1 MAKLNQEG
9 DYFVPILAPY
19 VQWVQAYGR
28 LICALYEEHKTVK
41 RTWKA
46 FKDAIPGVEQRLEFD
61 VFEQILLF
69 SLFLS
74 ECNESNQRD
83 GAVQEDRETKQ
94 RSMDVSES
102 HADNQLDTVIQEL
115 RNTSAERDGALWNVK
130 HLEENAS
137 GLRARNDDLQ
147 SQVNSLKENLDKVQD
162 ELGVSNANL
171 DMVVHELDSQ
181 KAQNASLREK
191 YALLMDREAALEE
204 QIKRLMEKSVRVA
217 PDKSERQSIV
227 AIKAAE
233 TSQGPRQTVMWVKQD
248 PEPDVGQEVIQNSCG
263 EIPAKKI
270 AGWNVQRSKDGYYRV
285 YRKIRG
291 KVRSIYIG
299 RELDIEK
306 ANRRIAE
313 KEKEL
318 K

>member
-1 MAKLNQEG
+1 MAKMNQEG
-9 DYFVPILAPY
+9 DYFVPTLAPY

-46 FKDAIPGVEQRLEFD
+46 FKDATPGVEQRLEFD

-74 ECNESNQRD
+74 ECNESNQR
-83 GAVQEDRETKQ
+83 GGSVQEDRETK
-94 RSMDVSES
+94 RASMDFSES

-115 RNTSAERDGALWNVK
+115 RNASEERDRALWNVK
-130 HLEENAS
+130 HLEENAA
-137 GLRARNDDLQ
+137 GLTARNDDLQ
-147 SQVNSLKENLDKVQD
+147 SQVNSLKENLDKVQT
-162 ELGVSNANL
+162 ELGVSSANL
-171 DMVVHELDSQ
+171 SMVVHELDNQ
-181 KAQNASLREK
+181 RAQNASLQEKHATLREK
-191 YALLMDREAALEE
+191 EASLKKL
-204 QIKRLMEKSVRVA
+204 IKRLMEKSVRIA
-217 PDKSERQSIV
+217 PDKSPHQSIV
-227 AIKAAE
+227 AVPGAGAK
-233 TSQGPRQTVMWVKQD
+233 QGPSQMAMWVRQESG
-248 PEPDVGQEVIQNSCG
+248 PRTGPEVIQNPSG
-263 EIPAKKI
+263 EISAKKI
-270 AGWNVQRSKDGYYRV
+270 AGWNVQRSKDGYYRI

>member
-9 DYFVPILAPY
+9 DYFVPTLAPY
-19 VQWVQAYGR
+19 VQWVQAYGH

-46 FKDAIPGVEQRLEFD
+46 FKDEIPGVEQRLEFD

-74 ECNESNQRD
+74 ECNESNSKGGSD
-83 GAVQEDRETKQ
+83 QEDRETK
-94 RSMDVSES
+94 RSSMDLSES
-102 HADNQLDTVIQEL
+102 HVDNQLDTVIQEL
-115 RNTSAERDGALWNVK
+115 RNTSAERDRALWNVK
-130 HLEENAS
+130 HLEEDS
-137 GLRARNDDLQ
+137 ERLTARKDELQ
-147 SQVNSLKENLDKVQD
+147 RQVDGLKENLDKVQN
-162 ELGVSNANL
+162 ELGESSANFN
-171 DMVVHELDSQ
+171 MVAHELDNQ
-181 KAQNASLREK
+181 RAQNASLQEK
-191 YALLMDREAALEE
+191 YAVLKDTEASLEE
-204 QIKRLMEKSVRVA
+204 QVKRLMERSVRVA
-217 PDKSERQSIV
+217 RDKSQSQSTV
-227 AIKAAE
+227 AVKGVEAKPGP
-233 TSQGPRQTVMWVKQD
+233 SQMAMWVRQD
-248 PEPDVGQEVIQNSCG
+248 PKPAAGRGVIQDLSG
-263 EIPAKKI
+263 EISAKKI

-299 RELDIEK
+299 RDLDIEK

-318 K
+318 R

>member
-1 MAKLNQEG
+1 MAKMNQEG
-9 DYFVPILAPY
+9 DYFVPTLAPY

-46 FKDAIPGVEQRLEFD
+46 FKDATPGVEQRLEFD

-74 ECNESNQRD
+74 ECNESNQR
-83 GAVQEDRETKQ
+83 GGSVQEDRETK
-94 RSMDVSES
+94 RASMDFSES
-102 HADNQLDTVIQEL
+102 HANQLDTVIQEL
-115 RNTSAERDGALWNVK
+115 RNASEERDRALWNVK
-130 HLEENAS
+130 HLEENAA
-137 GLRARNDDLQ
+137 GLTARNDDLQ
-147 SQVNSLKENLDKVQD
+147 SQVNSLKEDLDKVQT
-162 ELGVSNANL
+162 ELGVSSANL
-171 DMVVHELDSQ
+171 SMVVHELDNQ
-181 KAQNASLREK
+181 RAQNASLQEK
-191 YALLMDREAALEE
+191 HAALKEKE
-204 QIKRLMEKSVRVA
+204 ASLKKLIKRLMEKSVRIA
-217 PDKSERQSIV
+217 PDKSPHPSIV
-227 AIKAAE
+227 AATEAGAK
-233 TSQGPRQTVMWVKQD
+233 QGPSQMAMWVRQD
-248 PEPDVGQEVIQNSCG
+248 SSPSAGREVIQNPGG
-263 EIPAKKI
+263 EISAKKI
-270 AGWNVQRSKDGYYRV
+270 AGWNVQRSKDGYYRI

>member
-74 ECNESNQRD
+74 ECNESNQT
-83 GAVQEDRETKQ
+83 GVAVQEDRETK
-94 RSMDVSES
+94 RGSMDFSES
-102 HADNQLDTVIQEL
+102 HADSQLDTVIQEL
-115 RNTSAERDGALWNVK
+115 RTTSAERDGVLWNVK
-130 HLEENAS
+130 HLEENAA
-137 GLRARNDDLQ
+137 GLTARNDDLQ
-147 SQVNSLKENLDKVQD
+147 RQVNSLKENLDKVQS

-171 DMVVHELDSQ
+171 DMVVHELDNQ
-181 KAQNASLREK
+181 RAQNASLREK
-191 YALLMDREAALEE
+191 HAVMRDKEASLEE

-217 PDKSERQSIV
+217 PDKSERQGIV
-227 AIKAAE
+227 AVKGVE
-233 TSQGPRQTVMWVKQD
+233 NKPGPRQTVMWVKQD
-248 PEPDVGQEVIQNSCG
+248 SKPDVGREVIQNPCG

-318 K
+318 R

>member
-1 MAKLNQEG
+1 MAKMNQEV
-9 DYFVPILAPY
+9 DYFVPTLAPY

-74 ECNESNQRD
+74 ESSESSQR
-83 GAVQEDRETKQ
+83 GGSVQEDRETK
-94 RSMDVSES
+94 RGSMDFSGS
-102 HADNQLDTVIQEL
+102 QADNQLDTVIQEL
-115 RNTSAERDGALWNVK
+115 RNASAERDRALWNVK
-130 HLEENAS
+130 HLEENAA
-137 GLRARNDDLQ
+137 GLTARNDDLQ
-147 SQVNSLKENLDKVQD
+147 RQVNSLKENLDKIQN
-162 ELGVSNANL
+162 ELGASSANL
-171 DMVVHELDSQ
+171 NMVVHELDNQ
-181 KAQNASLREK
+181 KAQTASLREK
-191 YALLMDREAALEE
+191 HAVLRDREASLEE
-204 QIKRLMEKSVRVA
+204 QIKRLMEKSVRIA
-217 PDKSERQSIV
+217 PDKSQHKST
-227 AIKAAE
+227 AAVKRAE
-233 TSQGPRQTVMWVKQD
+233 AKQGPSQMVMWVRQ
-248 PEPDVGQEVIQNSCG
+248 GSSSNAGREVIQNPGG
-263 EIPAKKI
+263 EISSKKI

>member
-1 MAKLNQEG
+1 MAKENQKG
-9 DYFVPILAPY
+9 DYFVPTLAPY

-28 LICALYEEHKTVK
+28 LICSLYGEHKTVR

-46 FKDAIPGVEQRLEFD
+46 FRYAIPGVEERLEFD

-74 ECNESNQRD
+74 EYNETNQKD
-83 GAVQEDRETKQ
+83 GDVQEHRETK
-94 RSMDVSES
+94 RGSVDVSES
-102 HADNQLDTVIQEL
+102 PADNQLDTVTQEL
-115 RNTSAERDGALWNVK
+115 RKTSAERDGALWNVK
-130 HLEENAS
+130 HLEENAA
-137 GLRARNDDLQ
+137 GLKARNDDLQ
-147 SQVNSLKENLDKVQD
+147 REVNSLKENLDQIQN

-171 DMVVHELDSQ
+171 DVVAHELDSQ
-181 KAQNASLREK
+181 KAQNDSLREK
-191 YALLMDREAALEE
+191 YAGLMDKEASLEE
-204 QIKRLMEKSVRVA
+204 QIKRLMEKSVSVA
-217 PDKSERQSIV
+217 ADEPEHQDIV
-227 AIKAAE
+227 AVKGAE
-233 TSQGPRQTVMWVKQD
+233 TKQGPRQTVMWAKQD
-248 PEPDVGQEVIQNSCG
+248 SRPDAGREVIQTSCG
-263 EIPAKKI
+263 EIAARKI

-313 KEKEL
+313 KEEEL